1 MLCEVGDS
9 LGEHSDRLYD
19 LQPLVPKTVVLL
31 VAAVISEAEELQVQV
46 QVQVQVSVQMSVP
59 VPVSSMLEHMCLA
72 PTIPHCDACICSC
85 LRNVQ

>member
-31 VAAVISEAEELQVQV
+31 VVAVISEAEELQVQA
-46 QVQVQVSVQMSVP
+46 QVKVP
-59 VPVSSMLEHMCLA
+59 VPVSSMLQHMCLA

-85 LRNVQ
+85 PRNVQ